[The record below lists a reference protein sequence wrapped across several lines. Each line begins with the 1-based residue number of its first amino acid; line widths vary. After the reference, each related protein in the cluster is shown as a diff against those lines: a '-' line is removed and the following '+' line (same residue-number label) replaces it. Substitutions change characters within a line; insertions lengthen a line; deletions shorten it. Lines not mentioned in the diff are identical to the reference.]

1 MSWVGLLAVAFVAGA
16 AGSLA
21 APAVSLAG
29 PAAPAAASVLKIQY
43 VTGVSARSSTDK
55 TVIVS
60 CPKETKVIDAGG
72 LLADGSGEVTLDDVF
87 PDPNL
92 NFVNATGLENDDFNG
107 GWVVFAAATCAA
119 PLPGL
124 EWINAQTASDS
135 RSTKTLTVACSPGRT
150 VLGNGYAITGGDGEV
165 FVDEAVPNG
174 GPGAPAT
181 QVSLIGVEGDP
192 YAADWD
198 LEGFVICADPL
209 PGQQVRSATTEPANL
224 DASVYAYAHCD
235 PGQVVTG
242 SSAELHNGTGSVVL
256 TDDSSLSGAGF
267 ARGDLSDYYDTDW
280 WLTTYVFCADA

>member
-1 MSWVGLLAVAFVAGA
+1 MWKVARRPVSWVGLLAVAFVAGA
-16 AGSLA
+16 AA
-21 APAVSLAG
+21 SLAG

-43 VTGVSARSSTDK
+43 VTGGSARSSTDK
-55 TVIVS
+55 TVTVS
-60 CPKETKVIDAGG
+60 CPKGTKVIDAGG
-72 LLADGSGEVTLDDVF
+72 LAVNGRGQVTLDDVF

-107 GWVVFAAATCAA
+107 GWVVVAAATCAA

-124 EWINAQTASDS
+124 EWVKAQTVSDS
-135 RSTKTLTVACSPGRT
+135 SSTKTLTVACSPGRT

-174 GPGAPAT
+174 GPGAAAT

-198 LEGFVICADPL
+198 LEGFLICADPL
-209 PGQQVRSATTEPANL
+209 PGQQVRSATTEPSNH
-224 DASVYAYAHCD
+224 DTSVYAYCD

-242 SSAELHNGTGSVVL
+242 SSAELHNGAGSVVL
-256 TDDSSLSGAGF
+256 NEDWSVSSGAGLASGEANDF
-267 ARGDLSDYYDTDW
+267 YDLDW
-280 WLTTYVFCADA
+280 WITTYVFCADA